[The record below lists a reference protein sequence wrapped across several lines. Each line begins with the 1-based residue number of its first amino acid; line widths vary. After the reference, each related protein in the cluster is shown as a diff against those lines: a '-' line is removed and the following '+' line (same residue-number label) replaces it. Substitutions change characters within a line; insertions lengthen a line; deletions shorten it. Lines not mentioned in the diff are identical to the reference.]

1 VTPDTPLTWSPPRV
15 PTHVTPSIDTTPKAP
30 LLPRLEPPTSK
41 RDHPLGAPVPIT
53 SAVLKDSHRAT
64 LCQGHRS
71 HQTTCPPLPY
81 VRSDLGIMPMIW
93 RRAVIGGG
101 EMPGTSGTSQVAHS
115 LVRPSLPQIAPGNR
129 DSRPPRPT
137 SGNRTPG
144 DSGTGR
150 CITGRGWTWVLRA
163 GPTGCM
169 PMPTH
174 HNSKRGTSQPE
185 PSSASRRGKKPLE
198 SPRRRCLKL
207 IDNGKPRLELS
218 TILLPGMPG
227 DH

>member
-1 VTPDTPLTWSPPRV
+1 MTPDTPLTWSPPRV

-115 LVRPSLPQIAPGNR
+115 LVRPSLPQIDPGNR
-129 DSRPPRPT
+129 DSHHRDQPPVIGHRVT
-137 SGNRTPG
+137 VAREG
-144 DSGTGR
+144 
-150 CITGRGWTWVLRA
+150 VLPVAA
-163 GPTGCM
+163 GPGC
-169 PMPTH
+169 
-174 HNSKRGTSQPE
+174 SVRGQQVVCRCPRTTTQKEAP
-185 PSSASRRGKKPLE
+185 AS
-198 SPRRRCLKL
+198 
-207 IDNGKPRLELS
+207 LS
-218 TILLPGMPG
+218 RPVPPGG
-227 DH
+227 ERSH